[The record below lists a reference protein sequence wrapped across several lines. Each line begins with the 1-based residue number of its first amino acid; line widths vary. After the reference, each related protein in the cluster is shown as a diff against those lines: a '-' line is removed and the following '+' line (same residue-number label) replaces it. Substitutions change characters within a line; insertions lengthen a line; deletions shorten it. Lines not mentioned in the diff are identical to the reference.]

1 MEATMQLQPLR
12 LGGVLDGKTKG
23 LPSWLQEHGH
33 IFKSLWNRYCSV
45 ACIWLSKVAELC
57 QVHMGRSAQGREKQT
72 TPFNVD
78 RRNYATGR
86 EFIILPMYGC
96 SGKSAVSDGIGRHR
110 RQACEANRFRENR
123 FTLHRAILL
132 WDTVRVAD
140 CWRCCSCLG

>member
-57 QVHMGRSAQGREKQT
+57 RVHMGRSAQGLTKQT
-72 TPFNVD
+72 TSLRVG
-78 RRNYATGR
+78 RRDLAFGRVVILSQYNYTR
-86 EFIILPMYGC
+86 KLSV
-96 SGKSAVSDGIGRHR
+96 SGSISRHR
-110 RQACEANRFRENR
+110 GQRREVDLFWGNEL
-123 FTLHRAILL
+123 TLHWVVLL
-132 WDTVRVAD
+132 WDAVRVAS
-140 CWRCCSCLG
+140 RGGYSR